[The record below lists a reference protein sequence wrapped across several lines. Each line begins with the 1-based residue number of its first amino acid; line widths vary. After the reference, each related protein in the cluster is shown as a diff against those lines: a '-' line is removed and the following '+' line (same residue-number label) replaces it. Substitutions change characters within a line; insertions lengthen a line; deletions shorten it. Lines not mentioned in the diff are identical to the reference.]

1 MDYTKDN
8 KRERCY
14 DFCNKS
20 DIISEVLGMDLYFES
35 KTAHYVDKKSN
46 KIYPLWKL
54 MNELDKLPD
63 EKVQDILIKDS
74 PRLHESD
81 FEAIHPFD
89 NYNSTL

>member
-14 DFCNKS
+14 DFYNKL
-20 DIISEVLGMDLYFES
+20 DKISEVLDMDLYFES
-35 KTAHYVDKKSN
+35 EIAHYVDKKSN
-46 KIYPLWKL
+46 KIYPLWRL
-54 MNELDKLPD
+54 MSELDKLPD
-63 EKVQDILIKDS
+63 ENVKDILIKDS

-81 FEAIHPFD
+81 FKAIRPFD